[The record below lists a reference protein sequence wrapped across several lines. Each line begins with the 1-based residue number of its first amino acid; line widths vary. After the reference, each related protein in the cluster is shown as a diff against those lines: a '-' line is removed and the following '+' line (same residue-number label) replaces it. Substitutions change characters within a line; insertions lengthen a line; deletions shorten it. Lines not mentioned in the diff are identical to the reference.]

1 MQVMT
6 ILVEVSIIAFV
17 ELVPKL
23 ICVQIAVVSLV
34 GCSFDS
40 VTNMTFIRHVPGVQQ
55 CMEV

>member
-1 MQVMT
+1 MEVMT

-40 VTNMTFIRHVPGVQQ
+40 VANMTFIRHVPGGQQ